1 MQITSG
7 NLQKMNHHDLIGFHE
22 NLKNYNFIKLCS
34 SAQIW
39 QIIYIRSKHQFRP
52 NFQAID
58 GNISGKYLL
67 QISDEFYKLQ
77 KSGRKIEMVTK
88 NRNFGAQSKFVC

>member
-7 NLQKMNHHDLIGFHE
+7 NLQKMNHHDLIGFYE

-39 QIIYIRSKHQFRP
+39 QIIYIRSKH
-52 NFQAID
+52 
-58 GNISGKYLL
+58 
-67 QISDEFYKLQ
+67 
-77 KSGRKIEMVTK
+77 
-88 NRNFGAQSKFVC
+88 